1 MLKKNLS
8 LCLHIPSTPVTNHCL
23 GFTVNLASTFVI
35 KTIRLLCRDRDIVVY
50 CNMCLIIRDFNPV
63 QFQEVTIKKGA
74 VA

>member
-1 MLKKNLS
+1 
-8 LCLHIPSTPVTNHCL
+8 L

-50 CNMCLIIRDFNPV
+50 CNMCFTIRDFNPV
-63 QFQEVTIKKGA
+63 KFQEVTIKKGA